1 MTIFRDRA
9 VHCVYRTGQRGAHF
23 RFLLCTN
30 TNFNSGWINR
40 RNRSVYHAFSVLQ
53 KVQLRN
59 SAKVIIPLSVSFL
72 LVEAENILDQ
82 AMPFS
87 GLLALMAVGI
97 AIQTVDGPGRQTF
110 QQILEIMGAAKALLF
125 VLVGQLST
133 SITRWQLLAQPLS

>member
-1 MTIFRDRA
+1 M
-9 VHCVYRTGQRGAHF
+9 
-23 RFLLCTN
+23 
-30 TNFNSGWINR
+30 
-40 RNRSVYHAFSVLQ
+40 YHAFSVLQ